1 MNDHPQSSADPQT
14 QRLLLSIW
22 DDEGGAGRCG
32 PQESTAHPVKDPII
46 PDLTN
51 TELVQLRV
59 RVIALENLVT
69 ALLSGSSASQHE
81 RVRAMAAQISPRAGM
96 TPHPLTI
103 KAAAHMNDLVD
114 RAIHWRSASTE

>member
-1 MNDHPQSSADPQT
+1 MNDRPKSSADPQS
-14 QRLLLSIW
+14 QQLLLSIW

-32 PQESTAHPVKDPII
+32 PKESTAHPVKDPII

-59 RVIALENLVT
+59 RLIALENLVT
-69 ALLSGSSASQHE
+69 ALLSAAPCSQHAL
-81 RVRAMAAQISPRAGM
+81 VRAMAEQISPRAGV

-103 KAAAHMNDLVD
+103 QAAAHMNDLVD
-114 RAIHWRSASTE
+114 RAIHYRSASVE